1 MKQRI
6 EFNFH
11 SNFDEAISL
20 SPVEAANFAQ
30 KHGMPAMALTDRN
43 SIQGFTQFELE
54 CNRAGIRPILGVEI
68 IHGNIEEEYPFASH
82 ILVKNEIG
90 FKNLNSILSEV
101 RDDNVCENVPFF
113 VLEKYHDGLLYG
125 SGGTFGPLYYG
136 INYNLIADEMKK
148 YAEFYDYFEIDNREH
163 GRTTEKANKIIID
176 SAKQTGKPIVAVG
189 CEILN
194 PFEYVLRT
202 TEEML
207 DEFSYLGEDTYD
219 VVVENTYKVLKMLV
233 EK

>member
-20 SPVEAANFAQ
+20 SPVEAANFTQ

-90 FKNLNSILSEV
+90 FKNLNSILSLL
-101 RDDNVCENVPFF
+101 RYDGACETVPFS
-113 VLEKYHDGLLYG
+113 VLDKYHDGLLYG
-125 SGGTFGPLYYG
+125 SGGTFGPLYHET
-136 INYNLIADEMKK
+136 NYNIIANEMKK
-148 YAEFYDYFEIDNREH
+148 YSEFYDYFEIDNREH
-163 GRTTEKANKIIID
+163 GRATERTNKIIID

-189 CEILN
+189 YEIIN
-194 PFEYVLRT
+194 PLEYILHS

-219 VVVENTYKVLKMLV
+219 IVVKNTYKVLDLLD